1 MQVIKV
7 QSAIR
12 DYQVQFSENFD
23 FFFSFEAIPNRHY
36 VIDSNVWNLY
46 KDSVFSKLETN
57 QVTVLP
63 IEEDRKNLHTVMEV
77 YDALMARSAKR
88 NMTMISIGG
97 GIVQDITGFAASTL
111 YRGINWIFVPTTLLA
126 QADSCIG
133 SKTSLNYKN
142 YKNLIGSFFP
152 PNQIF
157 LCPKFTDT
165 LKKEDYFSG
174 MGEVIKLHLM
184 GGEALTHQLIAK
196 LPSLNKRNS
205 STLLRQAIEKSLMT
219 KLSYMQDDEFDT
231 GKRNLLNFGHCFGH
245 AVESTSSFF
254 VPHGQAVIVGMLF
267 ANIVARN
274 RGLLSSA
281 LFQVIQH
288 EVLLPALTTPP
299 HNSHLDSKEII
310 AAMQMDKKR
319 TGDGL
324 VLVILTDSYAMMKID
339 DLSQSELEVANLEL
353 KSLINPSQTK

>member
-1 MQVIKV
+1 MPIMNVH
-7 QSAIR
+7 SAIR
-12 DYQVQFSENFD
+12 NYEVNISDTFEF
-23 FFFSFEAIPNRHY
+23 FEAFEKIQNRFY
-36 VIDSNVWNLY
+36 VIDSNVWKLY
-46 KDSVFSKLETN
+46 RDSIFSHLDPRL
-57 QVTVLP
+57 VMVLP
-63 IEEDRKNLHTVMEV
+63 IEEDRKNLNTVMEI

-157 LCPKFTDT
+157 LCPRFTNT
-165 LKKEDYFSG
+165 LKAEDYFSG

-184 GGEALTHQLIAK
+184 GGKILARELMSSLPALTGRAD
-196 LPSLNKRNS
+196 PSA
-205 STLLRQAIEKSLMT
+205 LLSAIEQSLAV

-231 GKRNLLNFGHCFGH
+231 GRRNLLNFGHCFGH
-245 AVESTSSFF
+245 AVESTSEFAI
-254 VPHGQAVIVGMLF
+254 PHGQAVIVGMLF
-267 ANIVARN
+267 ANIVAKA
-274 RGLLSSA
+274 RGLMSLD
-281 LFQVIQH
+281 LFH
-288 EVLLPALTTPP
+288 ELQFKVLLPALTKRPTQSQL
-299 HNSHLDSKEII
+299 NTEQIM

-319 TGDGL
+319 TGEGL
-324 VLVILTDSYAMMKID
+324 VLVMLTEGFEMCKVEDMGFAELTSAKQEL
-339 DLSQSELEVANLEL
+339 LSTLA
-353 KSLINPSQTK
+353 KA